1 MSLNHI
7 IQSSVPD
14 DEALDVKFKDLELT
28 GNVYT
33 NGKLYQSYFNQMT
46 DRKRTGNVSGLQQM
60 LYNLGAKG
68 STTIPANAL
77 RVGSILKLSIKGKV
91 RNQISATT
99 GSFNFQ
105 FNIGQYVAQLAFP
118 RVPDELTEAD
128 YPFTLTFEV
137 HIKSSTELDAYM
149 HYNNYPKLT
158 GRPPSDL
165 LAYNATTQ
173 DPILFD
179 FGVPNNVEALVEI
192 NGLNS
197 SDAWVNTEYATIEV
211 LY

>member
-33 NGKLYQSYFNQMT
+33 NGKLYQSYFSQRL
-46 DRKRTGNVSGLQQM
+46 DRKRSGETTAFQQM
-60 LYNLGAKG
+60 LYNVGATG
-68 STTIPANAL
+68 TTTIPANTL

-99 GSFNFQ
+99 GSFNFR
-105 FNIGQYVAQLAFP
+105 FNIGEYVAQLAFP

-137 HIKSSTELDAYM
+137 HIKSATELDAYM
-149 HYNNYPKLT
+149 NYNNYPKLT

-173 DPILFD
+173 DPFTFSLNEA
-179 FGVPNNVEALVEI
+179 NNVEALVQI

-197 SDAWVNTEYATIEV
+197 TDAWVNTEYATIEV